1 MELDFDTCVVNYNTK
16 INKDVP
22 KNRLFNQILS
32 TSFLYLILIIYSLQI
47 QQF

>member
-16 INKDVP
+16 INKDAP
-22 KNRLFNQILS
+22 KNRLFNQIFS
-32 TSFLYLILIIYSLQI
+32 TSFLYLIFTIYSSQT